1 MKSLQQHGI
10 KEVHKQLHFRMKRSG
25 LASIKVEVTRSAGK
39 LKVNFTGLDAEVKT
53 AEKILADW
61 T

>member
-1 MKSLQQHGI
+1 
-10 KEVHKQLHFRMKRSG
+10 MKRTG
-25 LASIKVEVTRSAGK
+25 LTSIKVEVTRRAGK

-53 AEKILADW
+53 AEQILADW